1 MQPTTFTTKRAERG
15 GLAPVNLYEKQD
27 AESARTTENEN
38 GFILV
43 KKNDGVYYV
52 RYDII
57 FAKAGDVFFMPRKV
71 PQGFNVES
79 DRVIPFTA
87 TTGEFEQFFNDN
99 FLPVERDKIRRFTN
113 LSASLQ

>member
-1 MQPTTFTTKRAERG
+1 MQPSTYTMKRAERG
-15 GLAPVNLYEKQD
+15 GIAPVNFYGKQD
-27 AESARTTENEN
+27 AENAKTTENN
-38 GFILV
+38 DGFILV
-43 KKNDGVYYV
+43 KKDDGVYYV

-71 PQGFNVES
+71 PQGFNLGS

-87 TTGEFEQFFNDN
+87 SAGEFEKFFNEN
-99 FLPVERDKIRRFTN
+99 FLPVEREKIRRFAN

>member
-1 MQPTTFTTKRAERG
+1 MQSSTLSPVRAERG
-15 GLAPVNLYEKQD
+15 KIAPVNFYEKQD
-27 AESARTTENEN
+27 AESAKATENQD

-43 KKNDGVYYV
+43 KKDEGVYYV

-71 PQGFNVES
+71 PQGFSLES

-87 TTGEFEQFFNDN
+87 SAGEFEEFFHDN
-99 FLPVERDKIRRFTN
+99 FLPIERDKMRRFAN

>member
-1 MQPTTFTTKRAERG
+1 MQSSTIIPKRAERG
-15 GLAPVNLYEKQD
+15 GIAPVNFHGKQD
-27 AESARTTENEN
+27 AESARVADNQD

-43 KKNDGVYYV
+43 KKGEGVYYV

-71 PQGFNVES
+71 TQGFNLES

-87 TTGEFEQFFNDN
+87 SAGEFEKFYNEN
-99 FLPVERDKIRRFTN
+99 FLPVEKERIRRFAN

>member
-1 MQPTTFTTKRAERG
+1 MQSTTLKPKSAAHVG
-15 GLAPVNLYEKQD
+15 IAPVNYYGKQD
-27 AESARTTENEN
+27 AESATVTENEE
-38 GFILV
+38 GFIIV
-43 KKNDGVYYV
+43 KKGEGVYYV

-71 PQGFNVES
+71 PQGFNLES

-87 TTGEFEQFFNDN
+87 SAGEFEKFYNDN
-99 FLPVERDKIRRFTN
+99 FLPVEKEKIKRFAN

>member
-1 MQPTTFTTKRAERG
+1 MQSVTLTPKRAERG
-15 GLAPVNLYEKQD
+15 AIAPVNFYGRQD
-27 AESARTTENEN
+27 AESARATENQD

-43 KKNDGVYYV
+43 KKGDGVYYV

-71 PQGFNVES
+71 PQGFSLES

-87 TTGEFEQFFNDN
+87 SAGEFEKFFNDN
-99 FLPVERDKIRRFTN
+99 FLPVERERIRRFAN

>member
-1 MQPTTFTTKRAERG
+1 MQPSTFTTKRAERG
-15 GLAPVNLYEKQD
+15 GLAPVNFYEKQD
-27 AESARTTENEN
+27 ADSARSTENQD

-43 KKNDGVYYV
+43 KQGEGVYYV

-57 FAKAGDVFFMPRKV
+57 FAKAGEVFFMPRKV
-71 PQGFNVES
+71 PQGFNLAS

-87 TTGEFEQFFNDN
+87 YAGEIEKFFNDN
-99 FLPVERDKIRRFTN
+99 FLPLERENIRRFTS

>member
-1 MQPTTFTTKRAERG
+1 MQSTTLKPKSAAHVGIATVNYYGKR
-15 GLAPVNLYEKQD
+15 D
-27 AESARTTENEN
+27 AESATVTENEE
-38 GFILV
+38 GFIIV
-43 KKNDGVYYV
+43 KKGEGVYYV

-71 PQGFNVES
+71 PQGFNLES

-87 TTGEFEQFFNDN
+87 CAGEFEKFYKEN
-99 FLPVERDKIRRFTN
+99 FLPVEKEKIKRFAN